1 MLIDLR
7 KDAPDQTDN
16 IDPDKLSQEI
26 EKLKSIQNQ
35 IENLEAQVKDLK
47 EDEKYFS
54 CVVIPKLMEDMNYLV

>member
-35 IENLEAQVKDLK
+35 IENLEAQVKD
-47 EDEKYFS
+47 
-54 CVVIPKLMEDMNYLV
+54 